1 MKLLALFALALFLA
15 AWKLPSAPQNYPTEG
30 TAAAW
35 IASEACTPEKT
46 AGCIGFS
53 GLTPM
58 WIYAVGAVPNPHFI
72 FLYARFLKED
82 CKTIPETCPYL
93 ETQLQWFRDN
103 GVSPHRGLTVWPV
116 WNGHANAM
124 VQANLAEFLMDTDP
138 DLAERAGRAFDWTAG
153 NGGVAYVYELYRY
166 WYLAANVG
174 TDNHLFIL
182 NQMNYAVIGLQR
194 LCASYGEPWC
204 QRAGRGMNALNAVGK
219 RSVAV
224 DDFDAGGWSYYRAA
238 PLSLARCW
246 YHGVNAETSAELGLE
261 PFASRWTQTWR
272 ETC

>member
-1 MKLLALFALALFLA
+1 MKLLTLVILSLLLS
-15 AWKLPSAPQNYPTEG
+15 AWRLPSPSQNYPSEG

-35 IASEACTPEKT
+35 IASEACTSEKT
-46 AGCIGFS
+46 TGCIGFS
-53 GLTPM
+53 GLTPF
-58 WIYAVGAVPNPHFI
+58 WVYDIGAVPNPHFI

-82 CKTIPETCPYL
+82 CKIIPETCPYL
-93 ETQLQWFRDN
+93 EAQLQWFRDN
-103 GVSPHRGLTVWPV
+103 GISPHQGLTVWPV

-138 DLAERAGRAFDWTAG
+138 VLAERAGRAFDWTAG

-261 PFASRWTQTWR
+261 PYASRWTETWR
-272 ETC
+272 ATC